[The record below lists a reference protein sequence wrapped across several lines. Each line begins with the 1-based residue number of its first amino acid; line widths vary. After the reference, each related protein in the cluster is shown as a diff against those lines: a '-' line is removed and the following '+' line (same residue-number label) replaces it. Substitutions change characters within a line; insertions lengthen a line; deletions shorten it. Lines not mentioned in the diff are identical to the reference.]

1 MEGSCTL
8 CSDVVIG
15 KDVDFDCS
23 ISISEKLALE
33 SNDDFV
39 YVRCGSG
46 KFLYVKSKDRFFGE
60 FLDNGVSFRI
70 KNIIKTI

>member
-1 MEGSCTL
+1 MKGSCGP
-8 CSDVVIG
+8 DVIIG
-15 KDVDFDCS
+15 ENVDFDC
-23 ISISEKLALE
+23 SISEKLALE

-60 FLDNGVSFRI
+60 FPNRNESERI
-70 KNIIKTI
+70 KKIIKTI